1 LVEQGWSKTQAVW
14 IIYLATFCCGI
25 NAWILPRT
33 DWVGSLWVLA
43 NLLGILGLLA
53 LLDLG
58 THRSPKR

>member
-1 LVEQGWSKTQAVW
+1 
-14 IIYLATFCCGI
+14 
-25 NAWILPRT
+25 
-33 DWVGSLWVLA
+33 VGSLWVLA